1 MKRATLEFLRQR
13 FGAYYQEDRLSLPPT
28 VAQREWAVVLFDPD
42 YPEIHMHRHMGFP
55 GKEEVL
61 AYIRNMAPAHLY
73 YSSAYYALPHAP
85 TMPEKGWLGADLIFD
100 LDADHITRGPYEM
113 MLERVRQE
121 TEKLIGMLTGE
132 LGFPAAGIELVFS
145 GGRGYHVHVRDM
157 EIRGWGSEER
167 REVIDYVCGIGIDPG
182 IILSLPAPSP
192 RGWHQ
197 RYIAALNE
205 YLLWLESMEQ
215 KQAVAELMSLEGVG
229 KGTAEE
235 FLKRIPGIGSALAKD
250 ASAINLKDFATGKVI
265 RGLAGSK
272 EGRFLALLREKA
284 ALADEPVTTDIKR
297 LIRMPTSLHGG
308 SGFRVTPVPLREL
321 PSFDPLQDAVVF
333 GTRPVTIDCSRNL
346 SMTLLGEV
354 HDVPKGTSQ
363 VPEALAV
370 FLCCRGMAEIGGAHA
385 A

>member
-1 MKRATLEFLRQR
+1 MKKATLEFLRQR
-13 FGAYYQEDRLSLPPT
+13 FLAYYQDDRLSLPPT
-28 VAQREWAVVLFDPD
+28 VAQREWAIVLFDPD

-55 GKEEVL
+55 GKDELL

-85 TMPEKGWLGADLIFD
+85 TMAEKGWLGADLIFD

-132 LGFPAAGIELVFS
+132 LGFPPSGIDLVFS
-145 GGRGYHVHVRDM
+145 GGRGYHVHVRDP
-157 EIRGWGSEER
+157 EIR
-167 REVIDYVCGIGIDPG
+167 GIGIDPG
-182 IILSLPAPSP
+182 IILSSPAPSP

-205 YLLWLESMEQ
+205 YLLWLESMEP
-215 KQAVAELMSLEGVG
+215 KLAVAELVSLEGVG

-235 FLKRIPGIGSALAKD
+235 FLKRVPGIRSALARD

-272 EGRFLALLREKA
+272 EGKFPALLREKA

-308 SGFRVTPVPLREL
+308 SGFRVTPVPVREL
-321 PSFDPLQDAVVF
+321 PSFDPLEDAVVF

-346 SMTLLGEV
+346 SMTLLGDT

-370 FLCCRGMAEIGGAHA
+370 FLCCRGMAEIGGSHA